1 METASTIIGHL
12 FMVCASFGIALIPLV
27 MLADKLHSIYQQWL
41 WREESRGAMA
51 AGKLIVNR
59 AYWFSEDKSAMN
71 ALIAAGEAFRD
82 NGANPDTN
90 NVRERW
96 YALNR
101 ESK

>member
-1 METASTIIGHL
+1 METIATIVWHIFVVLCSIGVAL
-12 FMVCASFGIALIPLV
+12 VPIAVI
-27 MLADKLHSIYQQWL
+27 AHKCEQIYRYWL
-41 WREESRGAMA
+41 WREADRGAME
-51 AGKLIVNR
+51 AGKWIAQQ

-82 NGANPDTN
+82 CGATPDSN

-101 ESK
+101 GEK